1 LPARNSIYPVLHK
14 EGRMPSDDRER
25 SFEHA
30 LASHLR
36 ADNSAP
42 VSRAACADAETLAA
56 YHERSLPQE
65 QMTSLLAHVADCER
79 CQEILTQLRAT
90 DEIPIAVATTPQAT
104 PDAPHEAK
112 SPVRVLP
119 ARTHALWRWVAP
131 AGALAAALLVWVAV
145 HENNS
150 VRVPP
155 QLPSAALKQSET
167 ARNVPAAPPAQTY
180 APSLDATSK
189 PENAFAD
196 ALTASNTAPQSKIAG
211 AVRQRP
217 QSLLKE
223 TDSANAKKRSSVRDD
238 FGQLA
243 GNPISTN
250 ALPAPDEGLK
260 SQTETRTGA
269 AATEVAGVEAEA
281 KAANVQRGA
290 LTSRS
295 PQVAPERSAVAAATP
310 VAPPPAP
317 SARTELSRPRA
328 TAPVAGALQ
337 QEQQLE
343 ATPHFNPKAEM
354 RLANT
359 VTEVTISAPSGL
371 ASWRAG
377 PAGAI
382 EFSSDAGKTWIV
394 QPSGAIADLLAG
406 SAPSDKVCW
415 IVGRS
420 GTILRTTD
428 GGAHWQRLRPPV
440 QDDLRSVSAADAQRA
455 TVSSTNGT
463 YQTTDGGAT
472 WNKAAP
478 E

>member
-1 LPARNSIYPVLHK
+1 
-14 EGRMPSDDRER
+14 MPSDDRER

-119 ARTHALWRWVAP
+119 ARTRALWRWVAP

-155 QLPSAALKQSET
+155 QLPSAAPKQSET
-167 ARNVPAAPPAQTY
+167 AKNLPASSSALTY
-180 APSLDATSK
+180 APSLDATPK
-189 PENAFAD
+189 NENAFAD

-211 AVRQRP
+211 AARQRP

-223 TDSANAKKRSSVRDD
+223 KDSASDQKKSSVRDD

-243 GNPISTN
+243 RNPLSTN
-250 ALPAPDEGLK
+250 ALPASDEGLK
-260 SQTETRTGA
+260 SQTGA
-269 AATEVAGVEAEA
+269 ARTDAATTEVAGAAAEA
-281 KAANVQRGA
+281 KAANVRGA
-290 LTSRS
+290 LTSQS
-295 PQVAPERSAVAAATP
+295 PQVAPERGAVTAAKP
-310 VAPPPAP
+310 PAPTAP

-328 TAPVAGALQ
+328 AAPLAGAVQ

-343 ATPHFNPKAEM
+343 ATPRFKSNAEM

-359 VTEVTISAPSGL
+359 VATVTISSPSRL
-371 ASWRAG
+371 TSWRAG

-382 EFSSDAGKTWIV
+382 EFSSDAGKTWTV
-394 QPSGAIADLLAG
+394 QPGGVIADLLAG

-428 GGAHWQRLRPPV
+428 GGAHWQRLRPPT
-440 QDDLRSVSAADAQRA
+440 QYDLRSISAADAQRA
-455 TVSSTNGT
+455 TVSSTNGA

-472 WNKAAP
+472 WKQVAP

>member
-1 LPARNSIYPVLHK
+1 
-14 EGRMPSDDRER
+14 MPSDDRER

-56 YHERSLPQE
+56 YHERSLAQE
-65 QMTSLLAHVADCER
+65 QMTSLQAHVADCER
-79 CQEILTQLRAT
+79 CQEILAQLKAT

-119 ARTHALWRWVAP
+119 ARTRALWRWVAP

-145 HENNS
+145 HESDS

-155 QLPSAALKQSET
+155 PLPSAALKQSET
-167 ARNVPAAPPAQTY
+167 AKNLPAAPSALTY
-180 APSLDATSK
+180 SPSLDATSK
-189 PENAFAD
+189 NENAFAD
-196 ALTASNTAPQSKIAG
+196 ALTAPNTAPQSKIAG
-211 AVRQRP
+211 AARQRP

-223 TDSANAKKRSSVRDD
+223 KDSGSAQKKSPVRDD

-243 GNPISTN
+243 RNPLSTN
-250 ALPAPDEGLK
+250 ALPASDEGLK
-260 SQTETRTGA
+260 SQTEAVRTEA
-269 AATEVAGVEAEA
+269 ATTEVAGAAADA
-281 KAANVQRGA
+281 KADSVQRGA

-295 PQVAPERSAVAAATP
+295 PQVAPEHTTVAAAK
-310 VAPPPAP
+310 PPAPTTP
-317 SARTELSRPRA
+317 SARTELSPPSA
-328 TAPVAGALQ
+328 AAPVAGALR
-337 QEQQLE
+337 QEQRLE
-343 ATPHFNPKAEM
+343 ATPHFKSSAEM

-371 ASWRAG
+371 ASWRVG
-377 PAGAI
+377 PAGVI
-382 EFSSDAGKTWIV
+382 EFSSDAGKTWTV
-394 QPSGAIADLLAG
+394 QPSGVVADLLAG
-406 SAPSDKVCW
+406 SAASDKVCW
-415 IVGRS
+415 LVGRS

-428 GGAHWQRLRPPV
+428 GGAHWQRLRPPTEG
-440 QDDLRSVSAADAQRA
+440 DLRSVSAADTQHA

-472 WNKAAP
+472 WNKVAP

>member
-1 LPARNSIYPVLHK
+1 
-14 EGRMPSDDRER
+14 MPSDDRER
-25 SFEHA
+25 SFENA

-36 ADNSAP
+36 ADNSAG

-65 QMTSLLAHVADCER
+65 QMTSLQAHVADCER
-79 CQEILTQLRAT
+79 CQEILAHLGAT
-90 DEIPIAVATTPQAT
+90 DEIPVAVANTTPQAPPAAT
-104 PDAPHEAK
+104 HDAK
-112 SPVRVLP
+112 SAVLVLH
-119 ARTHALWRWVAP
+119 ARRRALWRWVAP

-145 HENNS
+145 HENGS

-155 QLPSAALKQSET
+155 QLPSAAPKQSET
-167 ARNVPAAPPAQTY
+167 AKNLPASPPALTY

-189 PENAFAD
+189 NENAFAD
-196 ALTASNTAPQSKIAG
+196 ALSALNTAPQSKIAG
-211 AVRQRP
+211 AARQRP

-223 TDSANAKKRSSVRDD
+223 KVSASAKKQSSVRDD

-243 GNPISTN
+243 GRSLSTN

-260 SQTETRTGA
+260 SKTETRTGE
-269 AATEVAGVEAEA
+269 AATEVAGVEPEA

-290 LTSRS
+290 LTSR
-295 PQVAPERSAVAAATP
+295 PQIPPERGAVAAAAP
-310 VAPPPAP
+310 VAPPPPAP
-317 SARTELSRPRA
+317 SARTEPSRPRA
-328 TAPVAGALQ
+328 AAVAGAVQ

-343 ATPHFNPKAEM
+343 ATPRFKSNAGV

-359 VTEVTISAPSGL
+359 VAEITISSPSGL
-371 ASWRAG
+371 SSWQVG

-382 EFSSDAGKTWIV
+382 EFSSDAGKTWTV
-394 QPSGAIADLLAG
+394 QPSGVIADLLAG

-440 QDDLRSVSAADAQRA
+440 QDDLRSVSAADAQHA
-455 TVSSTNGT
+455 TVSSTNGA

-472 WNKAAP
+472 WNKVAP